1 MSAVPVVS
9 SRRSGGDV
17 SLDSGFLTGLPPIL
31 DVEVE
36 TLILGSFPSPA
47 SLAACHY
54 YAHPQNQ
61 FWRIMAEVLGE
72 PIAGYDYARKQH
84 CLLRHRVGVWDV
96 YRTCRR
102 QGALDSAIQAAEAND
117 LQRLKVDAPRL
128 TRVFFNGKTSGKFER
143 WFSECGY
150 DTRVLPSTSPAYT
163 LAFPRKVEI
172 WQQAWKAARP

>member
-1 MSAVPVVS
+1 MPAVSSGRRNCDVPVAP
-9 SRRSGGDV
+9 DI
-17 SLDSGFLTGLPPIL
+17 LTGLPPIL

-150 DTRVLPSTSPAYT
+150 DTRVLPSTSPAFT
-163 LAFPRKVEI
+163 LSFRRKVEI
-172 WQQAWKAARP
+172 WQQAWTAARL

>member
-1 MSAVPVVS
+1 MK
-9 SRRSGGDV
+9 GLDV
-17 SLDSGFLTGLPPIL
+17 QTAPGILTGLSPIL
-31 DVEVE
+31 DANVE

-47 SLAACHY
+47 SLAAHHY

-72 PIAGYDYARKQH
+72 PIAGYDYATKQH

-117 LQRLKVDAPRL
+117 LQRLKADAPRL

-163 LAFPRKVEI
+163 LSFRRKVEI
-172 WQQAWKAARP
+172 WQQAWTAARP

>member
-1 MSAVPVVS
+1 MKDLDVQTAPSIL
-9 SRRSGGDV
+9 SGL
-17 SLDSGFLTGLPPIL
+17 SPIL
-31 DVEVE
+31 DANVE
-36 TLILGSFPSPA
+36 TLILGSFPSPT
-47 SLAACHY
+47 SLAAHHY

-61 FWRIMAEVLGE
+61 FWRIMAKVLGE
-72 PIAGYDYARKQH
+72 PITAYNYTEKQF

-172 WQQAWKAARP
+172 WQQAWTAARP

>member
-1 MSAVPVVS
+1 MSAVS
-9 SRRSGGDV
+9 SGRMDCDV
-17 SLDSGFLTGLPPIL
+17 PADPDILSGFPPIL
-31 DVEVE
+31 DAEVE

-72 PIAGYDYARKQH
+72 TIADYDYAGKQG
-84 CLLRHRVGVWDV
+84 CLLRHCIGVWDV

-102 QGALDSAIQAAEAND
+102 QGALDSAIQAAETND
-117 LQRLKVDAPRL
+117 FQRLKVDAPRL
-128 TRVFFNGKTSGKFER
+128 SRVFFNGKASGKFER
-143 WFSECGY
+143 WFSAHGY

-163 LAFPRKVEI
+163 LAFHRKVEI
-172 WQQAWKAARP
+172 WMQAWMAPRP